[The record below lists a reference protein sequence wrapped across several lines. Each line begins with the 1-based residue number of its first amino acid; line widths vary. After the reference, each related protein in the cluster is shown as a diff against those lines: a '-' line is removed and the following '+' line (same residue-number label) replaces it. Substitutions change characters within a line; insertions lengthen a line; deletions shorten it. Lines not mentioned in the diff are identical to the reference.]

1 MPDNMITP
9 KENMYNGLASLGW
22 EEVNSYSGV
31 TTMRKKR
38 GDVQAIVVLDEN
50 EVSLDIE
57 DDETVL
63 LSKDFAYDATPEE
76 IDETFMKMKI

>member
-9 KENMYNGLASLGW
+9 KESLYNGLALLGW
-22 EEVNSYSGV
+22 KEVNTYSGV
-31 TTMRKKR
+31 ITMKKQR
-38 GDVQAIVVLDEN
+38 ADVQAIVVLDEK
-50 EVSLDIE
+50 EVSLDVE

-76 IDETFMKMKI
+76 IDETFIKMKI